1 MSSIERRYQKQV
13 DEMILNATPEEL
25 KKIQEIDMISQ
36 LSGCS
41 FYDSY
46 SNQNNDAKL
55 ESQTSIQKKN
65 PK

>member
-1 MSSIERRYQKQV
+1 MSGIERRYQKQV

-25 KKIQEIDMISQ
+25 KKIQEIDMNSQ
-36 LSGCS
+36 LSGNS

-46 SNQNNDAKL
+46 SNHSNDAKL